1 MDTCVLVGG
10 ARAFRNQY
18 IPGEN
23 RSADVIYKWIDED
36 AFEWL
41 ITSDIVKEYS
51 EILNRRKVRSAVI
64 GRIINLLREQG
75 TEIVVDEEA
84 ADVSPDPEDN
94 EFIACAE
101 QGLADLILTWNI
113 KDFPQQRLKAK
124 VMTPEA
130 FLTEHCS

>member
-1 MDTCVLVGG
+1 VLVGG